1 MSLSEQRCIIRKA
14 AVVIFIALFLP
25 ACLGYHFRG
34 YGDSLPA
41 DIKTVA
47 IKPFGNRT
55 YESQAENYMVNA
67 LVNEFSR
74 SKRLKVVPE
83 AEADLVISGA
93 VLAIDSSSISYIGD
107 DRTYEYRVT
116 VRIEVEARD
125 MRRDEVI
132 WQNNS
137 MSEVE
142 EYHTSG
148 VPNDVQ
154 NQKHLA
160 IRKICKVLAE
170 NIHDRLLIDF

>member
-1 MSLSEQRCIIRKA
+1 MEGGHIIRKIA
-14 AVVIFIALFLP
+14 ILLIVVLFLP

-34 YGDSLPA
+34 YENSLPA

-47 IKPFGNRT
+47 IMPFGNHT
-55 YESQAENYMVNA
+55 YESLVETFMVNY

-74 SKRLKVVPE
+74 SKRLKVVGE
-83 AEADLVISGA
+83 KDADLVISGA
-93 VLAIDSSSISYIGD
+93 VLSVSTNSISYGGD
-107 DRTYEYRVT
+107 DRAYEYRVR
-116 VRIEVEARD
+116 VKIEVEARD
-125 MRRDEVI
+125 VRQDVVI

-154 NQKHLA
+154 IQKRMA
-160 IRKICKVLAE
+160 IQKVCKVLAE
-170 NIHDRLLIDF
+170 NVHDRLFIDF

>member
-1 MSLSEQRCIIRKA
+1 LFEKRCIIRKT
-14 AVVIFIALFLP
+14 AVVIFIAFFLP

-34 YGDSLPA
+34 YEDSLPA

-74 SKRLKVVPE
+74 SKRLTVVAVE
-83 AEADLVISGA
+83 NADLVISGA
-93 VLAIDSSSISYIGD
+93 VLAIDTSSISYIGD
-107 DRTYEYRVT
+107 DRTYEYRVK
-116 VRIEVEARD
+116 VKIEVEVRD
-125 MRRDEVI
+125 RRRDEVV
-132 WQNNS
+132 WQNNN

-154 NQKHLA
+154 NQKRIA
-160 IRKICKVLAE
+160 IRKTCKVLAE